1 MTILVKVFAL
11 KEEVFEPDH
20 ILGDAPFGP
29 SIIVLK
35 ARYRSLFFSYASLS
49 SIGSLKTTFPTI
61 LLIRRWSRWFMHLV
75 AFLCDWSNLSHA
87 DTVHEV

>member
-1 MTILVKVFAL
+1 MSTLVKFFAL

-20 ILGDAPFGP
+20 ILSDAPFGT

-35 ARYRSLFFSYASLS
+35 ARYRPLFFSYTSLS
-49 SIGSLKTTFPTI
+49 SIGSLKTTFPT
-61 LLIRRWSRWFMHLV
+61 LLIRGWSRWFMHLV